1 MRRTLLYILL
11 SVLFSFILL
20 FSFVFAADLHFP
32 DKVVDNAGLLT
43 DAEEEALRD
52 RIAEVIRRYECDI
65 VILTVGSIVDGTSVR
80 SFADDYFDY
89 NGYGIGNDADGIL
102 LLISMEERDWYIST
116 SGSAIRAFTDYG
128 IEYIGEQI
136 TDGLGSGD
144 YKEAFD
150 KFVSLCDAFLEQAA
164 TGDPYDVENA
174 FKEPK
179 TLSDYI
185 FYLFISVAI
194 GAVIAFIITSSMKS
208 KLKTILPQR
217 SAHAYIKEDGVR
229 LTNSKDLYLY
239 STVSRTAKPK
249 DTNGG
254 GRGGSSTHTSSSG
267 RSHGGGG
274 GKF

>member
-1 MRRTLLYILL
+1 MRRKLLYILL
-11 SVLFSFILL
+11 SVLFSFSLF
-20 FSFVFAADLHFP
+20 FSFVLAADLHFP
-32 DKVVDNAGLLT
+32 DKVVDTAGLLT
-43 DAEEEALRD
+43 DAEEEALRN

-65 VILTVGSIVDGTSVR
+65 VILTVDSTDGASVR
-80 SFADDYFDY
+80 AFADDYFDY

-116 SGSAIRAFTDYG
+116 SGSAIRVLTDYG
-128 IEYIGEQI
+128 IAYIGEQI

-144 YKEAFD
+144 YKGAFD
-150 KFVSLCDAFLEQAA
+150 QFVSLCDAFLKQAD
-164 TGDPYDVENA
+164 TGNPYDVGNA
-174 FKEPK
+174 FKEPR

-194 GAVIAFIITSSMKS
+194 GAVIAFIITSSMKR
-208 KLKTILPQR
+208 KLKTILPQH
-217 SAHAYIKEDGVR
+217 SAHAYIREDGVR

-239 STVSRTAKPK
+239 RTVSRTAKPK
-249 DTNGG
+249 NTNGG
-254 GRGGSSTHTSSSG
+254 GRGGSSTHKSSSG